1 MPAKHETW
9 MPLYIADYLG
19 DTMHLTAEQH
29 GAYLLL
35 LMAAWKRG
43 GHVPDD
49 DAQLAVITRTGER
62 WQTHVS
68 AIVRAFFT
76 QRDGLLVHGRVEAEL
91 LSARDKVSKRAEAGR
106 AGAAAKWQKDG
117 KRIEVPLSDGCQS
130 DAPSPSP
137 LPTTVVVGKA
147 PRKRSAPP
155 AVERPEDVSEQ
166 TWADWLAL
174 RKAKKAPVTETVVK
188 AAKREAVEAGIT
200 LDAFLAIWCM
210 RGSQGLHA
218 SWLQPHELQQA
229 RQRPPVQSFRA
240 QDAQR
245 AAQSLTVL
253 APGVVDRGL
262 LPQSRGE
269 IIEGG
274 GYVAA
279 IEGR

>member
-49 DAQLAVITRTGER
+49 DAQLAVITRTGDR

-68 AIVRAFFT
+68 AIVRAFFS

-106 AGAAAKWQKDG
+106 AGAAAKWLKDG
-117 KRIEVPLSDGCQS
+117 KRIGEPLANGKQS

-137 LPTTVVVGKA
+137 ITSPSGEVKA
-147 PRKRSAPP
+147 QRKRSAT
-155 AVERPEDVSEQ
+155 ASVEKPEGVTDQ

-174 RKAKKAPVTETVVK
+174 RKDKKAPVTETVVK
-188 AAKREAVEAGIT
+188 AAKREAAEAGIT
-200 LDAFLAIWCM
+200 LDAFLAIWCL
-210 RGSQGLHA
+210 RGSQGLQA
-218 SWLQPHELQQA
+218 SWLKPHELQQA
-229 RQRPPVQSFRA
+229 RQQPAQTFRERDAEAGMRKWEELTGQRHPDRDRAGGQVIEA
-240 QDAQR
+240 QA
-245 AAQSLTVL
+245 TTIN
-253 APGVVDRGL
+253 L
-262 LPQSRGE
+262 LEESR
-269 IIEGG
+269 
-274 GYVAA
+274 
-279 IEGR
+279 